1 MFQPSPEVQKEMV
14 SLLHG
19 MGLTPSDPYTAIHI
33 RFGGLLGERKN
44 VMRSHLDQMT
54 SLHASLRCALQLS
67 QTHNIPEGNL
77 VLITDNLELKALL
90 LEGFFR
96 NVLTTNTTPA
106 HSGPQLNSSL
116 VDARVHLM
124 TVADMGVLAGAR
136 AIVAD
141 RFGGFGLQARLWGGV
156 TLAETPDTETRF
168 VATPDCISR
177 ERILDQHIA
186 GVKT

>member
-1 MFQPSPEVQKEMV
+1 
-14 SLLHG
+14 
-19 MGLTPSDPYTAIHI
+19 MGFERRSVPVVPPLCRIYRHRADNA
-33 RFGGLLGERKN
+33 LG
-44 VMRSHLDQMT
+44 
-54 SLHASLRCALQLS
+54 
-67 QTHNIPEGNL
+67 L
-77 VLITDNLELKALL
+77 VLETPVREKEKAKRKGRHGTGVKGRQSTVLINVRNTPTHRHPQHPDADNLELKALL

-116 VDARVHLM
+116 VDARVHVM

-168 VATPDCISR
+168 VATPDCINR
-177 ERILDQHIA
+177 ERILDKHLA